1 MEKITVI
8 VSNLVNSVQVI
19 VDVLINL
26 AFQPVFAVLTIIQ
39 SLIEIWSGDVNED
52 VNEDANEQQQ
62 QYTVYPSANEGKYA
76 EEVDYPACEEEHHIG
91 FKINQ
96 TEKDELDK
104 IKKELNK

>member
-26 AFQPVFAVLTIIQ
+26 IFQPVFAVLTIIK
-39 SLIEIWSGDVNED
+39 SLIEIWSAEPVE
-52 VNEDANEQQQ
+52 EETEQEPQQ
-62 QYTVYPSANEGKYA
+62 TVTVYPSANEGKYA
-76 EEVDYPACEEEHHIG
+76 EVCDLPACNKEHHIG
-91 FKINQ
+91 YKINQ
-96 TEKDELDK
+96 TEQDEINK

>member
-8 VSNLVNSVQVI
+8 LSNLVNSVQVI

-39 SLIEIWSGDVNED
+39 SLIEIWSGDENEGENED
-52 VNEDANEQQQ
+52 VNDGVK
-62 QYTVYPSANEGKYA
+62 VYPSTNEGRYP
-76 EEVDYPACEEEHHIG
+76 EEVELPVCNEEHHIG

-96 TEKDELDK
+96 AEQAEIAK
-104 IKKELNK
+104 IKEQLNQ

>member
-39 SLIEIWSGDVNED
+39 SLIEIWSAQPEEETDQEP
-52 VNEDANEQQQ
+52 QQ
-62 QYTVYPSANEGKYA
+62 TVTTYPSTNEGRYA
-76 EEVDYPACEEEHHIG
+76 DEVELPIG
-91 FKINQ
+91 RQRIGYKH
-96 TEKDELDK
+96 
-104 IKKELNK
+104 

>member
-26 AFQPVFAVLTIIQ
+26 VFQPVFAVLTIIQ

-52 VNEDANEQQQ
+52 AGEQQ
-62 QYTVYPSANEGKYA
+62 QYTVYPSANEGREYA

-104 IKKELNK
+104 IKKELNNGK

>member
-39 SLIEIWSGDVNED
+39 SLIEIWSGD